1 MVHARIGAGSGT
13 ALRVLVADDSQ
24 ELRQRVRPLL
34 EHAGLAVVGE
44 AADGAQAVAEATVHR
59 PDVVLMDLRMPRMD
73 GLQATRT
80 LRQRLPGM
88 PVVLWSGDGDAQFAS
103 AGRDSGARA
112 VVPKG
117 IPAAELAATLHAV
130 CNGREETATVADGLE
145 RQPDPC
151 PEAAAPPADAGAP
164 LGSHPEDLPPGIG
177 RTDPLAPQGFRP
189 PEPSPEGLAA
199 SERVALEQLD
209 AADGYTTRWM
219 VGRAVTRSLVNRRL
233 IVVASDY
240 VLLTAR
246 GRHALADDQ
255 HRGRPVAANT
265 DQADHGSQPDWP

>member
-151 PEAAAPPADAGAP
+151 PEAAAP
-164 LGSHPEDLPPGIG
+164 
-177 RTDPLAPQGFRP
+177 
-189 PEPSPEGLAA
+189 EGLAA